1 MRFEVDSSWW
11 RRSNSTGETL
21 VAGSPLRVM
30 RLDSRAGR
38 LLDTL
43 ESGNDVA
50 SASPALIERLSDNGA
65 IHPLVDAR
73 AEHRFGCSDV
83 SVVIPVHDERHHE
96 IAELVRS
103 LSAASRVIVVDDG
116 STIPLAPIPGAEVVR
131 RDTAGGP
138 GAARNTGLAMIDSAL
153 VLFVDADVIWNPD
166 AWGVLLAHFDDDR
179 VGVVAPRVTSDP
191 GPSLL
196 ARYERS
202 NSPLDLGAESARVR
216 RGTRVSYVPAAT
228 IMMRTETVRS
238 VGGFDESLRYG
249 EDVDLVWRLDAD
261 GSRVRYEADVS
272 VVHRPRRSLV
282 AAWKQ
287 RVSYGS
293 AAAGLDARHPGAVT
307 PLRIN
312 RWSALAWTLA
322 AFGHALLGAGTAV
335 ASTAMLVRKL
345 NTVSDR
351 VPIAVRLAGRG
362 NVHAGRLIASA
373 LTRTWWPVTIIG
385 CFFSRR
391 IRRVAMVAAVL
402 PNLMTWW
409 SKKPDVDVVRYVMLR
424 VADDVAYGTGVWKG
438 AIKERSAS
446 ALVPTLD

>member
-11 RRSNSTGETL
+11 RRSNPTGETL

-228 IMMRTETVRS
+228 IAT
-238 VGGFDESLRYG
+238 
-249 EDVDLVWRLDAD
+249 
-261 GSRVRYEADVS
+261 
-272 VVHRPRRSLV
+272 
-282 AAWKQ
+282 
-287 RVSYGS
+287 
-293 AAAGLDARHPGAVT
+293 
-307 PLRIN
+307 
-312 RWSALAWTLA
+312 
-322 AFGHALLGAGTAV
+322 
-335 ASTAMLVRKL
+335 
-345 NTVSDR
+345 
-351 VPIAVRLAGRG
+351 
-362 NVHAGRLIASA
+362 
-373 LTRTWWPVTIIG
+373 
-385 CFFSRR
+385 RR
-391 IRRVAMVAAVL
+391 IRREKKHPMIVTGHQVL
-402 PNLMTWW
+402 VSAL
-409 SKKPDVDVVRYVMLR
+409 
-424 VADDVAYGTGVWKG
+424 
-438 AIKERSAS
+438 AIKRPACTLPRPARRTAIGTRSLTVFSLRTNIAVEATAVPAPNSAWPNAARVHARALQRLMRNGVTAPGWRASSPAAADPYDTRCFHAATSERRGR
-446 ALVPTLD
+446 

>member
-1 MRFEVDSSWW
+1 MRFTVDSSWW
-11 RRSNSTGETL
+11 RRSAATGETL

-38 LLDTL
+38 LLDAL
-43 ESGNDVA
+43 ESGADV
-50 SASPALIERLSDNGA
+50 SGDSPSLIERLSENGA
-65 IHPLVDAR
+65 IHPRVDGR
-73 AEHRFGCSDV
+73 AEHRFSCSDV

-96 IAELVRS
+96 IVELVRS

-116 STIPLAPIPGAEVVR
+116 STIPLAPVPGAEVVR

-138 GAARNTGLAMIDSAL
+138 GAARNTGLAMIDTAL
-153 VLFVDADVIWNPD
+153 VLFVDADVIWSPD
-166 AWGVLLAHFDDDR
+166 AWAVLLAHFDDER
-179 VGVVAPRVTSDP
+179 VGVVAPRVTSNP

-196 ARYERS
+196 ARYERT

-228 IMMRTETVRS
+228 VMMRTNALRS

-249 EDVDLVWRLDAD
+249 EDVDLVWRLDAT
-261 GSRVRYEADVS
+261 GVRCRYEADAV
-272 VVHRPRRSLV
+272 VVHRPRPSLV
-282 AAWKQ
+282 AAWRQ

-322 AFGHALLGAGTAV
+322 ASGHALSGLGTAV
-335 ASTAMLVRKL
+335 ASTAMLVRRL
-345 NTVSDR
+345 NTVDDR
-351 VPIAVRLAGRG
+351 VPIAMRLAGRG
-362 NVHAGRLIASA
+362 NLHAGRLIASA
-373 LTRTWWPVTIIG
+373 LTRTWWPVTFVA
-385 CFFSRR
+385 CLFSRR
-391 IRRVAMVAAVL
+391 VRRVALVAAVV
-402 PNLMTWW
+402 PNVMSWW
-409 SKKPDVDVVRYVMLR
+409 STRPDVDVTRYVMMR

-438 AIKERSAS
+438 ALAERNAG
-446 ALVPTLD
+446 ALLPTLD